1 MSAPHP
7 FRHCSRGC
15 GWLLLALAAV
25 GCSNRPAWLATAP
38 QPVLAPTGAA
48 GAPLPVTPAAIP
60 LPSYS
65 DPGLAAARAAE
76 ERSRAEA
83 RLLQD
88 EVAALREQLASTSTQ
103 LAQARA
109 AARPVSPEQTVA
121 GAAAAPPPPPVL
133 AEALARL
140 AVPQATVRLDG
151 GVIRIDIPADRLF
164 ESGTAGL
171 LPGGATILTEAATE
185 IERVCPGHFIG
196 IEGHTDNQPLPAGA
210 RGSPHQL
217 ASARASAVFD
227 FLTERTAL
235 TAGQLFMVAHGP
247 NHPLVSNA
255 TAAGRTRNRRIEL
268 VIYPERAPSRD
279 AVAAATL

>member
-1 MSAPHP
+1 M
-7 FRHCSRGC
+7 
-15 GWLLLALAAV
+15 LATL

-38 QPVLAPTGAA
+38 QPIGVPVAAA
-48 GAPLPVTPAAIP
+48 GQAGSPPTPTPIP
-60 LPSYS
+60 LPSYA
-65 DPGLAAARAAE
+65 DPGLAAARSAE

-109 AARPVSPEQTVA
+109 AARPVPTEQPA
-121 GAAAAPPPPPVL
+121 GATGPMPPPIAPVL
-133 AEALARL
+133 ADALPRL
-140 AVPQATVRLDG
+140 AVPQATVRPDG

-164 ESGTAGL
+164 EPGTAGL

-210 RGSPHQL
+210 RGSAHQL
-217 ASARASAVFD
+217 ASARAAAVFD

-268 VIYPERAPSRD
+268 VIYPERAPALDTAS
-279 AVAAATL
+279 APTTP